1 MFSTNVTS
9 GRRIHLSA
17 SNDQQLMIN
26 PVNGIFPQEFS
37 RQHCNKGELDC
48 GWYHG
53 NWHLLKSLGL
63 VSTSAIHEDSLNRL
77 IKLAAA
83 DMTEPRILLTGS
95 TDETLIR
102 ITHSACQAMGVNEK
116 LSAVDICATPLG
128 FMQAYASENQIEL
141 ATFQS
146 DILEFNTEQKFDI
159 ILTHAF
165 MGYFNDVQRTLLVKK
180 WSLLLSDQGRIIT
193 IQRIRPAD
201 SPLIVKFTPQQSAQ
215 FVSSALDAARLAGFN
230 ACEQDAVE
238 LAASEFSCKFVNY
251 AITSK
256 TVLESLFINNGLDFQ
271 VLEYH
276 NLKKKGELSGPSV
289 PSNAEFAHI
298 VAKKS
303 EVVHGT

>member
-1 MFSTNVTS
+1 MFAISKTS
-9 GRRIHLSA
+9 GRRIHSSA
-17 SNDQQLMIN
+17 SNDRQLMMN

-53 NWHLLKSLGL
+53 NWHLLKSLDL
-63 VSTSAIHEDSLNRL
+63 VSTSAVHEDSLNRL

-83 DMTEPRILLTGS
+83 GMTEPRILLTGS

-102 ITHSACQAMGVNEK
+102 ITHSACHAMGVNEK
-116 LSAVDICATPLG
+116 LFAVDICATPLG

-141 ATFQS
+141 ETFHS

-165 MGYFNDVQRTLLVKK
+165 MGYFDDAQRAMLVKK
-180 WSLLLSDQGRIIT
+180 WSQLLSDQGRIIT

-215 FVSSALDAARLAGFN
+215 FISSALDAARLAEFN
-230 ACEQDAVE
+230 DCELDAVE
-238 LAASEFSCKFVNY
+238 LAASEFASKFVNY

-256 TVLESLFINNGLDFQ
+256 SALESLFSDAGLDFQ
-271 VLEYH
+271 ILEYH
-276 NLKKKGELSGPSV
+276 TLKKKGELSGPSV

-298 VAKKS
+298 IAKKS